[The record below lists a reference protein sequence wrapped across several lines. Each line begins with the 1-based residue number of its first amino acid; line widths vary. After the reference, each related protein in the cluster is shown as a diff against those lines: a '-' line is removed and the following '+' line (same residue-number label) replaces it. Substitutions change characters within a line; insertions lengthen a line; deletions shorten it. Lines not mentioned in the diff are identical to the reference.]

1 MTPALRKKMET
12 FAVAVAIAV
21 VTELGQLDNES
32 LSKALLAADRVVSE
46 LAAVMA
52 SGAKAE
58 DAL

>member
-1 MTPALRKKMET
+1 
-12 FAVAVAIAV
+12 VAVAIAV